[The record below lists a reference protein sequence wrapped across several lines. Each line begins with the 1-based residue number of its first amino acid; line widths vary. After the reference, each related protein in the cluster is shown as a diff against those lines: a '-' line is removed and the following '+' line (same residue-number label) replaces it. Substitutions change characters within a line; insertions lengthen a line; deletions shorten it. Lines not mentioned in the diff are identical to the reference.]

1 MLSRVLPLILFS
13 VFTVFAAA
21 DTLHVP
27 ADFDTIQAAIDA
39 AQSDDTV
46 HVAAGEYHEPI
57 TLKSGITLEGDSS
70 ETVTIGL
77 PAEDG
82 HVLIVQNA
90 EDVIVR
96 SLTFQ
101 HNTPAAEDGKSLAF
115 IDGGSVTIES
125 CVFRDSGRDGLE
137 VHGACVLTMEDST
150 VDGAAGNGLYVDDED
165 TDLEMNDCTVQNSGF
180 AGIRLDDCLT
190 AKIVNCVVSNN
201 GTDGIA
207 VYSEFTDIEFT
218 DNDCSHNGAAGMRLD
233 SELYG
238 TVSGNTLQENMY
250 GLKMGDALSELE
262 VTGNSLVANCR
273 MGLTYGDGSW
283 STFSNNT
290 FTDNGEI
297 GPGHL
302 RQLYYDGD
310 FDTLEK
316 LAHEYRTEKTRD
328 RNAGWVLD
336 DFYEYLTD
344 EIDSEDDIRD
354 EEYFAQLEAWKKARP
369 DSITWR
375 VVEAMSEINLAWRF
389 RDSGTSDT
397 VTQEG
402 WEGFHEHLEHAWELL
417 EAAEAHPVNDPEIYG
432 AMIVAAM
439 GLDMEESST
448 PMTVLG
454 LLWELFQNYLTGAGS
469 GNLMDQ
475 IMARG
480 IESEPLY
487 YDMYQRRLT
496 SLLPRWGGSPEEVVA
511 FAGFAADKTA
521 ELEGDSLYLRI
532 ASATYYWEGRETF
545 LDKYDFDWP
554 RIRQGGDDLL
564 ELYPDTE
571 YWLNRFALFA
581 CLFEDQEKASVLF
594 ALIGDEPLDD
604 VWDSDEFMKW
614 QSWAIEGAPFPI
626 NRAMLA
632 AIENDDRNAVAS
644 LLKEGVDPNSQTLD
658 GESLLYQAV
667 NEGSVNA
674 VSELLEA
681 GAAID
686 TIGSAGYTPLTLA
699 VYYGHTDISHLLLRK
714 GADVN
719 FANTYG
725 ATPLM
730 VALMREQP
738 NEALYLL
745 KNGADPALIGNSGW
759 TAAHYAA
766 DKGYVD
772 VLEELAVREAD
783 LDAQATDGVTP
794 LLRAAINDHN
804 RVMDFLLDYGA
815 DPNRGLHDGWTP
827 LFEVV
832 DKGRI
837 EFIEKMFA
845 HGGDPLQQQDDGW
858 SLYHMAVM
866 NGAGKVL
873 DLLVA
878 QSSEGLQFVT
888 DEGRTLLHQAAKS
901 GHADLAEML
910 IAQGLDVNAVNSDGQ
925 TPLDLAIE
933 FEHEDVADVL
943 RAHGGTASGVVVE
956 REEE

>member
-1 MLSRVLPLILFS
+1 MISRALPLILLSIPWTALS
-13 VFTVFAAA
+13 VAETVQA
-21 DTLHVP
+21 P
-27 ADFDTIQAAIDA
+27 GDFPSIQEAIDA
-39 AQSDDTV
+39 AQPGDTV
-46 HVAAGEYHEPI
+46 HIAAGEYHEQI
-57 TLKSGITLEGDSS
+57 TIKNGITLEGGSS
-70 ETVTIGL
+70 ETVIVSL
-77 PAEDG
+77 SAEDG

-90 EDVIVR
+90 EEVIVR
-96 SLTFQ
+96 GVTFQ
-101 HNTPAAEDGKSLAF
+101 HNTPAAEDGESLIF
-115 IDGGSVTIES
+115 IDGGGVTFES
-125 CVFRDSGRDGLE
+125 CVFRDSGYDGLE
-137 VHGACVLTMEDST
+137 VRGGSVLIIENST
-150 VDGAAGNGLYVDDED
+150 IDGAAGNGLYVDDED
-165 TDLEMNDCTVQNSGF
+165 ADLEMSDCTVRKSGK

-190 AKIVNCVVSNN
+190 AKIVDCVVSNN

-207 VYSEFTDIEFT
+207 VYGEYADIEFT
-218 DNDCSHNGAAGMRLD
+218 DNDCSHNGATGMRLD

-238 TVSGNTLQENMY
+238 TVRRNTLQNNLY

-262 VTGNSLVANCR
+262 VTGNSLVANRR
-273 MGLTYGDGSW
+273 MGLTYGGGSW

-290 FTDNGEI
+290 FTDNGEN
-297 GPGHL
+297 GPGYL

-310 FDTLEK
+310 FDALEK
-316 LAHEYRTEKTRD
+316 LAHEYRTEKTRN
-328 RNAGWVLD
+328 RNAGWLLD
-336 DFYEYLTD
+336 DFYEYLTN
-344 EIDSEDDIRD
+344 EIDSEDDVRD
-354 EEYFAQLEAWKKARP
+354 EEYFAQLEAWKKAKP

-389 RDSGTSDT
+389 RGSGTSDT

-402 WEGFHEHLEHAWELL
+402 WEGFHEHLERAWDLL

-432 AMIVAAM
+432 AMIVTAM

-469 GNLMDQ
+469 SNLMDQ

-487 YDMYQRRLT
+487 YDMYLRRLT
-496 SLLPRWGGSPEEVVA
+496 SLLPRWGGSPAEVVA
-511 FAGFAADKTA
+511 FAAFAADKTA

-545 LDKYDFDWP
+545 LDHYDFDWP

-581 CLFEDQEKASVLF
+581 CLFEDQEKAS
-594 ALIGDEPLDD
+594 ALIERIGDEPLDD
-604 VWDSDEFMKW
+604 VWDADEFSKW
-614 QSWAIEGAPFPI
+614 KSWAVEGAPYPV
-626 NRAMLA
+626 NREMLA
-632 AIENDDRNAVAS
+632 AIENDDRSAVAS
-644 LLKEGVDPNSQTLD
+644 LLEKGVDPDSQTLD
-658 GESLLYQAV
+658 GESLLYEAV
-667 NEGSVNA
+667 SEGSVNA
-674 VSELLEA
+674 VSELLDA

-686 TIGSAGYTPLTLA
+686 TIGAAGYTPLTLA

-714 GADVN
+714 GAGVD
-719 FANTYG
+719 FANFYG

-730 VALMREQP
+730 VALMGEQP

-745 KNGADPALIGNSGW
+745 KNGADPAITENSGW

-772 VLEELAVREAD
+772 VLEELANREVD
-783 LDAQATDGVTP
+783 LDVQADDGVTP
-794 LLRAAINDHN
+794 LLRAAISDHS
-804 RVMDFLLDYGA
+804 RVMDFLLDHGA

-845 HGGDPLQQQDDGW
+845 HGGDPLQVQDDGW

-866 NGAGKVL
+866 NGAGGVL
-873 DLLVA
+873 DLLVE
-878 QSSEGLQFVT
+878 QSAEGLQFVT

-910 IAQGLDVNAVNSDGQ
+910 IAQGLDVNARNNDGQ
-925 TPLDLAIE
+925 TPLDVAIE
-933 FEHEDVADVL
+933 FEHDDVADVL
-943 RAHGGTASGVVVE
+943 RAHGGE
-956 REEE
+956 